1 MMTPDLATR
10 VAAALGDRYRL
21 EMRVD
26 GKPALIGEGGMATV
40 FLAEDVR
47 HDRWVAIKVLKPDV
61 ATAIGA
67 ERFLREIH
75 IAAQLHHPHILGLI
89 DSGQVDDLLFYVM
102 PYVSGE
108 TLRERIENEGAL
120 PIPDAVRL
128 IREIADALGR
138 AHRAGVIHR
147 DIKPENVLIEEG
159 HALVSDF
166 GVAKAL
172 SEATDAVVTGRSTA
186 GFTIGTPAYMAP
198 EQAAGDPQIDHRADI
213 YALGIVAYEMLTGQ
227 VPFDAPTPQGMLA
240 AQVSVEPMPPRSRR
254 MDVPPMLEALV
265 MKCLVKDPGQRFQRA
280 EEIPLALE
288 AMGTPSLPGFGG
300 AALEPSGSWWAR
312 LPRAGRLALIVGAI
326 VIAALLLVAV
336 LRPGA

>member
-1 MMTPDLATR
+1 VKDDLPARLT
-10 VAAALGDRYRL
+10 AILGDRYRL

-26 GKPALIGEGGMATV
+26 GKPALIGQGGMATV
-40 FLAEDVR
+40 FLAEDPR

-89 DSGQVDDLLFYVM
+89 DSGQADGLLYYVM
-102 PYVSGE
+102 PYVAGD
-108 TLRERIENEGAL
+108 TLRERIEKEGAL
-120 PIPDAVRL
+120 PIPEAVRL
-128 IREIADALGR
+128 LREIADALAR
-138 AHRAGVIHR
+138 AHKAGVIHR
-147 DIKPENVLIEEG
+147 DIKPENVLIEER

-172 SEATDAVVTGRSTA
+172 SEATDSVLAGRSTA

-198 EQAAGDPQIDHRADI
+198 EQAAGDPAIDHRADI
-213 YALGIVAYEMLTGQ
+213 YALGIVAYEMLTGD

-240 AQVSVEPMPPRSRR
+240 AQVSVEPARLRTRR
-254 MDVPPMLEALV
+254 LDVPPMLEALV
-265 MKCLVKDPGQRFQRA
+265 MKCLIKDPDRRFQRA
-280 EEIPLALE
+280 DEILEALE

-300 AALEPSGSWWAR
+300 ALPAPQGSWWSR
-312 LPRAGRLALIVGAI
+312 LPHATRLALILGAVILGAI
-326 VIAALLLVAV
+326 LLLGV
-336 LRPGA
+336 LR

>member
-1 MMTPDLATR
+1 MKADLPARLT
-10 VAAALGDRYRL
+10 AILGDRYRL

-26 GKPALIGEGGMATV
+26 GKPALIGQGGMATV
-40 FLAEDVR
+40 FLAEDPK

-89 DSGQVDDLLFYVM
+89 DSGQADGLLYYVM
-102 PYVSGE
+102 PYVSGD
-108 TLRERIENEGAL
+108 TLRERIEKEGAL

-128 IREIADALGR
+128 LREIADALAR
-138 AHRAGVIHR
+138 AHKAGVIHR
-147 DIKPENVLIEEG
+147 DIKPENVLIEER

-172 SEATDAVVTGRSTA
+172 SEATDSVVTGGSTA

-198 EQAAGDPQIDHRADI
+198 EQAAGDPNIDHRADI
-213 YALGIVAYEMLTGQ
+213 YALGIVAYEMLTGD

-240 AQVSVEPMPPRSRR
+240 AQVSVEPALLRTKR

-265 MKCLVKDPGQRFQRA
+265 MKCLIKDPGGRYQRA
-280 EEIPLALE
+280 EDLLEAIE

-300 AALEPSGSWWAR
+300 AQPVKRASGWSGLPHATR
-312 LPRAGRLALIVGAI
+312 LTIIIGAI
-326 VIAALLLVAV
+326 IIGAILLIGLF
-336 LRPGA
+336 R

>member
-1 MMTPDLATR
+1 VKDDLPARLT
-10 VAAALGDRYRL
+10 AILGDRYRL

-26 GKPALIGEGGMATV
+26 GEPALIGQGGMATV
-40 FLAEDVR
+40 FLAEDPR

-89 DSGQVDDLLFYVM
+89 DSGQADGLLYYVM
-102 PYVSGE
+102 PYVSGD
-108 TLRERIENEGAL
+108 TLRERIEKEGAL
-120 PIPDAVRL
+120 PIPEAVRL
-128 IREIADALGR
+128 LREIADALAR
-138 AHRAGVIHR
+138 AHKAGVIHR
-147 DIKPENVLIEEG
+147 DIKPENVLIEER

-172 SEATDAVVTGRSTA
+172 SEATDSVLTGRSTA

-198 EQAAGDPQIDHRADI
+198 EQAAGDPGIDHRADI
-213 YALGIVAYEMLTGQ
+213 YALGIVAYEMLTGD

-240 AQVSVEPMPPRSRR
+240 AQVSVEPALLRTRR
-254 MDVPPMLEALV
+254 LDVPPMLEALV
-265 MKCLVKDPGQRFQRA
+265 MKCLIKDPDKRFQRA
-280 EEIPLALE
+280 DEILEALE

-300 AALEPSGSWWAR
+300 ALPAPQGSWWSR
-312 LPRAGRLALIVGAI
+312 LPHATRLTLILGAVILGAI
-326 VIAALLLVAV
+326 LLLGV
-336 LRPGA
+336 LR

>member
-1 MMTPDLATR
+1 MSVTPLADR
-10 VAAALGDRYRL
+10 VSAALGDRYRL

-89 DSGQVDDLLFYVM
+89 DSGQADDLLYYVM
-102 PYVSGE
+102 PYVSGD

-128 IREIADALGR
+128 LREVADALGR
-138 AHRAGVIHR
+138 AHKAGVVHR

-172 SEATDAVVTGRSTA
+172 SEATDAIVTGRSTA

-198 EQAAGDPQIDHRADI
+198 EQAAGDPTIDHRADI
-213 YALGIVAYEMLTGQ
+213 YALGIMAYEMLTGD
-227 VPFDAPTPQGMLA
+227 VPFDSPTPQGMLA
-240 AQVSVEPMPPRSRR
+240 AQVSVEPDPPRSRR
-254 MDVPPMLEALV
+254 LDVPPMLESLV
-265 MKCLVKDPGQRFQRA
+265 MKCLIKDPAGRFQRA
-280 EEIPLALE
+280 EEILVALDQ
-288 AMGTPSLPGFGG
+288 MGTPSMPGFGG
-300 AALEPSGSWWAR
+300 AAPPPSPSWFGR
-312 LPRAGRLALIVGAI
+312 LPGAARVGL
-326 VIAALLLVAV
+326 IAAAVLAGVLLLVA
-336 LRPGA
+336 LLGANP

>member
-1 MMTPDLATR
+1 MKDDLPARLT
-10 VAAALGDRYRL
+10 AILGDRYRL

-26 GKPALIGEGGMATV
+26 GKPALIGQGGMATV
-40 FLAEDVR
+40 FLAEDPR

-89 DSGQVDDLLFYVM
+89 DSGQADGLLYYVM
-102 PYVSGE
+102 PYVAGD
-108 TLRERIENEGAL
+108 TLRERIEKEGAL
-120 PIPDAVRL
+120 PIPEAVRL
-128 IREIADALGR
+128 LREIADALAR
-138 AHRAGVIHR
+138 AHKAGVIHR
-147 DIKPENVLIEEG
+147 DIKPENVLIEER

-172 SEATDAVVTGRSTA
+172 SEATDSVLAGRSTA

-198 EQAAGDPQIDHRADI
+198 EQAAGDPAIDHRADI
-213 YALGIVAYEMLTGQ
+213 YALGIVAYEMLTGD

-240 AQVSVEPMPPRSRR
+240 AQVSVEPALLRTRR
-254 MDVPPMLEALV
+254 LDVPPMLEALV
-265 MKCLVKDPGQRFQRA
+265 MKCLIKDPDKRFQRA
-280 EEIPLALE
+280 DEILDAIE

-300 AALEPSGSWWAR
+300 ALPAPQGSWWSR
-312 LPRAGRLALIVGAI
+312 LPHATRLTLILGAI
-326 VIAALLLVAV
+326 ILGAILLLGV
-336 LRPGA
+336 LR

>member
-1 MMTPDLATR
+1 MKPDLAER
-10 VAAALGDRYRL
+10 VTAALGDRYRL

-26 GKPALIGEGGMATV
+26 GKPALIGQGGMATV

-89 DSGQVDDLLFYVM
+89 DSGQADKLLYYVM

-108 TLRERIENEGAL
+108 TLRERIEKEGAL

-138 AHRAGVIHR
+138 AHKAGVIHR
-147 DIKPENVLIEEG
+147 DIKPENVLIEER

-172 SEATDAVVTGRSTA
+172 SEATDSVVTGRSTA

-198 EQAAGDPQIDHRADI
+198 EQASGDPAIDHRADI
-213 YALGIVAYEMLTGQ
+213 YALGIVAYEMLTGH

-240 AQVSVEPMPPRSRR
+240 AQVSVEPALLRTRR
-254 MDVPPMLEALV
+254 LEVPPMLEALV
-265 MKCLVKDPGQRFQRA
+265 MKCLMKDPAARFQRA
-280 EEIPLALE
+280 EEIIEALE

-300 AALEPSGSWWAR
+300 AVPAPRTPWHER
-312 LPRAGRLALIVGAI
+312 LPRFVRLALIVGLVA
-326 VIAALLLVAV
+326 IAALFLLAV
-336 LRPGA
+336 LRPSP

>member
-1 MMTPDLATR
+1 MRADLPAR
-10 VAAALGDRYRL
+10 LSAVLGDRYRL

-26 GKPALIGEGGMATV
+26 GAPALIGEGGMATV
-40 FLAEDVR
+40 FLAEDPR

-89 DSGQVDDLLFYVM
+89 DSGQADGLLYYVM

-108 TLRERIENEGAL
+108 TLRDRIEREGAL

-128 IREIADALGR
+128 LREVADALAR
-138 AHRAGVIHR
+138 AHKAGVIHR
-147 DIKPENVLIEEG
+147 DIKPENVLIEER
-159 HALVSDF
+159 HALVADF

-172 SEATDAVVTGRSTA
+172 SEATDSVLAGRSTA

-198 EQAAGDPQIDHRADI
+198 EQAAGDPSIDHRADI
-213 YALGIVAYEMLTGQ
+213 YALGILAYEMLTGD
-227 VPFDAPTPQGMLA
+227 VPFNAPTPQAMLA
-240 AQVSVEPMPPRSRR
+240 AQVSVEPARLRTRR
-254 MDVPPMLEALV
+254 LDVPPMLEALV
-265 MKCLVKDPGQRFQRA
+265 MKCLIKDPAQRFQRA
-280 EEIPLALE
+280 DEILAALE

-300 AALEPSGSWWAR
+300 TLPPPAKSGFAKLPHGVRIGLVIGALV
-312 LPRAGRLALIVGAI
+312 LAT
-326 VIAALLLVAV
+326 LLLLAV
-336 LRPGA
+336 FRQ

>member
-1 MMTPDLATR
+1 VKEDLAPR
-10 VAAALGDRYRL
+10 LAAVLGDRYRL

-26 GKPALIGEGGMATV
+26 GKPALIGQGGMATV
-40 FLAEDVR
+40 FLAEDPR

-89 DSGQVDDLLFYVM
+89 DSGQADGLLYYVM
-102 PYVSGE
+102 PYVSGD
-108 TLRERIENEGAL
+108 TLRERIEREGAL
-120 PIPDAVRL
+120 PIPEAVRL
-128 IREIADALGR
+128 LREIADALAR
-138 AHRAGVIHR
+138 AHKAGVIHR
-147 DIKPENVLIEEG
+147 DIKPENVLIEER

-172 SEATDAVVTGRSTA
+172 SEATDSVLAGRSTA

-198 EQAAGDPQIDHRADI
+198 EQAAGDPKIDHRADI
-213 YALGIVAYEMLTGQ
+213 YALGIVAYEMLTGD

-240 AQVSVEPMPPRSRR
+240 AQVSVEPALLRTRR
-254 MDVPPMLEALV
+254 LDVPPMLEALV
-265 MKCLVKDPGQRFQRA
+265 MKCLIKDPDRRFQRA
-280 EEIPLALE
+280 DEILEAIE

-300 AALEPSGSWWAR
+300 APPAQQGSAWGR
-312 LPRAGRLALIVGAI
+312 LPHATRLTLILGAVVVGAI
-326 VIAALLLVAV
+326 LLIGL
-336 LRPGA
+336 LM

>member
-1 MMTPDLATR
+1 VKNDLPARLT
-10 VAAALGDRYRL
+10 AILGDRYRL

-26 GKPALIGEGGMATV
+26 GKPALIGQGGMATV
-40 FLAEDVR
+40 FLAEDPR

-89 DSGQVDDLLFYVM
+89 DSGQADGLLYYVM
-102 PYVSGE
+102 PYVAGD
-108 TLRERIENEGAL
+108 TLRERIEKEGAL
-120 PIPDAVRL
+120 PIPEAVRL
-128 IREIADALGR
+128 LREIADALAR
-138 AHRAGVIHR
+138 AHKAGVIHR
-147 DIKPENVLIEEG
+147 DIKPENVLIEER

-172 SEATDAVVTGRSTA
+172 SEATDSVLAGRSTA

-198 EQAAGDPQIDHRADI
+198 EQAAGDPAIDHRADI
-213 YALGIVAYEMLTGQ
+213 YALGIVAYEMLTGD

-240 AQVSVEPMPPRSRR
+240 AQVSVEPARLRTRR
-254 MDVPPMLEALV
+254 LDVPPMLEALV
-265 MKCLVKDPGQRFQRA
+265 MKCLIKDPDKRFQRA
-280 EEIPLALE
+280 DEILEALE

-300 AALEPSGSWWAR
+300 APPAPQGSWWSR
-312 LPRAGRLALIVGAI
+312 LPHATRLMLILGAI
-326 VIAALLLVAV
+326 ILGAILLLGI
-336 LRPGA
+336 LR

>member
-1 MMTPDLATR
+1 MKADLPDRLT
-10 VAAALGDRYRL
+10 AALGDRYRL

-26 GKPALIGEGGMATV
+26 GKPALIGQGGMATV

-89 DSGQVDDLLFYVM
+89 DSGQADGLLYYVM

-128 IREIADALGR
+128 LREIADALAR
-138 AHRAGVIHR
+138 AHKAGVIHR
-147 DIKPENVLIEEG
+147 DIKPENVLIEER

-172 SEATDAVVTGRSTA
+172 SEATDSVLAGRSTA

-198 EQAAGDPQIDHRADI
+198 EQAAGDPKIDHRADI
-213 YALGIVAYEMLTGQ
+213 YALGIVAYEMLTGD
-227 VPFDAPTPQGMLA
+227 VPFNAPTPQGMLA
-240 AQVSVEPMPPRSRR
+240 AQVSVEPARLRTRR
-254 MDVPPMLEALV
+254 LDVPPMLEALV
-265 MKCLVKDPGQRFQRA
+265 MKCLIKDPDARFQRA
-280 EEIPLALE
+280 DEILTAIE

-300 AALEPSGSWWAR
+300 APPTTEASRWGR
-312 LPRAGRLALIVGAI
+312 LPFATKLTLIVGAI
-326 VIAALLLVAV
+326 VLGAIVLVGLL
-336 LRPGA
+336 R